1 MKGANHSLPSAVHN
15 LQSIAL
21 CEIFSF
27 RGKQLCFIAMFKF
40 ALQLLLCTA
49 VINAPPPDFL
59 TDCVSSSEH
68 VTAAHT
74 CILVPQTDIGTYGR
88 SYKLLAESVLQEP
101 SNQRNP
107 KFLNTVYNVTRA
119 AVKDRDY
126 VKEGP
131 NLLLE
136 FTTSQSACLHSRHY
150 TVHMCPPID
159 DKVNGLCQAVFHY
172 RNSILDIERSWCR
185 RMD

>member
-1 MKGANHSLPSAVHN
+1 
-15 LQSIAL
+15 
-21 CEIFSF
+21 
-27 RGKQLCFIAMFKF
+27 MFKF

-49 VINAPPPDFL
+49 VINTQSPDFL
-59 TDCVSSSEH
+59 TDCVSSSGN

-74 CILVPQTDIGTYGR
+74 CILVPQADIRAYGR

-101 SNQRNP
+101 SNQQNP
-107 KFLNTVYNVTRA
+107 KFLNTVYDVTRA

-131 NLLLE
+131 NLLLA
-136 FTTSQSACLHSRHY
+136 FTTSQSACLHSCHY
-150 TVHMCPPID
+150 TMYMCPPID

-172 RNSILDIERSWCR
+172 RNSIFDIEQSWCKR
-185 RMD
+185 TG